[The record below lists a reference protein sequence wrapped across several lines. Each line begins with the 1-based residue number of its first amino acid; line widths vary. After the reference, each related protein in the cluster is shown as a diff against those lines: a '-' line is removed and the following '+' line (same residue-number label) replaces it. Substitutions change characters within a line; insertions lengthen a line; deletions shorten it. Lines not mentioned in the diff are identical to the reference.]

1 MSDAIHN
8 VARSAGVDVSA
19 DFRLKKAEDAKKA
32 ARQAAPGPSAG
43 LKDDKVELSDTAK
56 RVMSGPDFD
65 ATKVDR
71 IKKAIQEGSYPVD
84 ARKVAQ
90 SFAELEKLI

>member
-1 MSDAIHN
+1 
-8 VARSAGVDVSA
+8 
-19 DFRLKKAEDAKKA
+19 
-32 ARQAAPGPSAG
+32 
-43 LKDDKVELSDTAK
+43 DTAK

-65 ATKVDR
+65 AAKVDR